1 VSFASCHKIIFWGYL
16 RVVFNVSCF
25 SIDVSN
31 EEEMNFV
38 EPVTQSGFVGRSLP
52 VVGDG
57 EPVRIRLVDV
67 ELGCG
72 RKYVQCNFQY
82 VASFLLV

>member
-1 VSFASCHKIIFWGYL
+1 MGFACCPKLIFWGYL
-16 RVVFNVSCF
+16 RVMFNVSCF

-31 EEEMNFV
+31 EEEMSFV
-38 EPVTQSGFVGRSLP
+38 EPVTQSGFVGRSLR

-72 RKYVQCNFQY
+72 RKYVQCHFQY
-82 VASFLLV
+82 VASVLLV